1 MLSMW
6 SGNRQI
12 SGRWTETAGAFLVPL
27 ERGTAEFFKMS
38 SEEASRPPA
47 TASTFVKGEDRFENI
62 VYLV

>member
-12 SGRWTETAGAFLVPL
+12 SNRWTETAGAFLVPL
-27 ERGTAEFFKMS
+27 ESETAKFFKMS

-47 TASTFVKGEDRFENI
+47 TALVKGEDRFENI
-62 VYLV
+62 VCLV